1 MRGDL
6 RGVIGLRAPLRL
18 TGVTSPRRGNV
29 PSVTGFW
36 HRFLP
41 RRGNVPSVTGFLG
54 GAEFA
59 FGGAGSGGLG
69 GVGAVG
75 GELFTGYGLLHGE
88 VPPI

>member
-1 MRGDL
+1 MQTDL

-18 TGVTSPRRGNV
+18 TGGTS
-29 PSVTGFW
+29 
-36 HRFLP
+36 P